1 MNFEYNLPAALV
13 EELLD
18 VIYKYH
24 DSMRLTTAIGCLE
37 LAKAE
42 LIDAH
47 RVTEGDED
55 ED

>member
-1 MNFEYNLPAALV
+1 MTFDQNLSSALI
-13 EELLD
+13 EEILD

-24 DSMRLTTAIGCLE
+24 DSILLTTALGCLE

-42 LIDAH
+42 LIEDH
-47 RVTEGDED
+47 RLTEGDED